1 MMSLDSVVNGG
12 AGSLDALSRN
22 QAYARLVEAGIT
34 WEAWARRSSDRLWR
48 TWGVPTAAELA
59 RAKEQVAALEAN
71 PATDHGK
78 PSNKGHRPLVHW
90 HEGGDG
96 PPLLLLNG
104 WTASGIMWPGD
115 WLHRLEQRFR
125 VIRPDNR
132 GSGWSR
138 NAPAPFT
145 IADMADDA
153 AAVLKAAGYSSA
165 AVAGLSMGGMIAQE
179 LAIRHPELVS
189 RLVIMGSRPPAPDHL
204 LADATLLRKIMAPPD
219 GQPLPVYFRDLW
231 AEFTGPGFNAP
242 AVLDELVDQILIRP
256 TPRNLL
262 MMQTRAIAAWN
273 GPRRLSSISAP
284 TVIVHG
290 VDDRLMPVGNGM
302 RLARLITGA
311 RYIELR
317 DVGHLLPHE
326 APDTVADLLESS

>member
-1 MMSLDSVVNGG
+1 MRL
-12 AGSLDALSRN
+12 GSGWNTLLRN
-22 QAYARLVEAGIT
+22 PAYARLVEAGIT
-34 WEAWARRSSDRLWR
+34 WEAWARQSSDRMR
-48 TWGVPTAAELA
+48 QAWGVPSAGELA
-59 RAKEQVAALEAN
+59 RAKEEIAALEAN
-71 PATDHGK
+71 PTTDRHQ
-78 PSNKGHRPLVHW
+78 PSVGGQRPLVHW

-104 WTASGIMWPGD
+104 WTASGIMWPGE
-115 WLHRLEQRFR
+115 WLHRLEQQFR

-153 AAVLKAAGYSSA
+153 AAVLKAAGYTSA

-179 LAIRHPELVS
+179 LAMRHPEQVS
-189 RLVIMGSRPPAPDHL
+189 RLVIMGSRPPSPDDL
-204 LADATLLRKIMAPPD
+204 LADSALLRKILAPPN
-219 GQPLPVYFRDLW
+219 GKPLPAYFHDLW

-242 AVLDELVDQILIRP
+242 EVLDELVDQILTRP
-256 TPRNLL
+256 TPRSLL
-262 MMQTRAIAAWN
+262 MLQTRAIAAWN

-302 RLARLITGA
+302 RLARLIPGA
-311 RYIELR
+311 GYIELR

-326 APDTVADLLESS
+326 APDAVADILECL